1 MSHYA
6 PYQSTPV
13 SSLKFIYFLTML
25 ILSLKNAR
33 LNESPL
39 SKTSFCWPLLFSVD
53 EPLFVKLSS
62 SPAHRRTVALAILSA
77 QSSLEDSSSIASRS
91 RSVSPLR
98 SQRHGDAL
106 LIGLSTGLFDT
117 NNPKVST
124 INLTATIVSLNLL
137 SFFGMLVQTVNQW
150 LTLARSSNDKCS
162 NRLHDF

>member
-25 ILSLKNAR
+25 ILRSLKNAS

-39 SKTSFCWPLLFSVD
+39 SKTSFCWPLPFSVD

-98 SQRHGDAL
+98 SQRHGNAL

-124 INLTATIVSLNLL
+124 ITSLQQ
-137 SFFGMLVQTVNQW
+137 V
-150 LTLARSSNDKCS
+150 
-162 NRLHDF
+162 